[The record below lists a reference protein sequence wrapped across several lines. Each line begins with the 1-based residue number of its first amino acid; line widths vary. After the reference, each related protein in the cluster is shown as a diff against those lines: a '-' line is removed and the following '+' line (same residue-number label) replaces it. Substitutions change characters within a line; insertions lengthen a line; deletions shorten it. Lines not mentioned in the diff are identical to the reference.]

1 MQQIADWLKKLGLSE
16 YAQRFAENRIDFSVL
31 PDITDQDLE
40 NLGVFLGDRRK
51 ILRAIADLKPI
62 EKSTSQFATVTAA
75 LQPHDAAERRQVTVM
90 FSDLVGSTALSARMD
105 PEDLREVISAYQK
118 CVAETVSRFGG
129 FVAKYMG
136 DGVMVYF
143 GYPQAHEDDAE
154 RAVRAGLELIAA
166 IGDLETN
173 VVLQTRVG
181 IATGLVVV
189 GDLIGSGG
197 SQELAIVGETPNL
210 AARLQGIAEPNTV
223 IIADGTRKLL
233 GNLFELEDIGARE
246 LKGIAGF
253 VRAWTALR
261 ASSVASRFEAQ
272 HETNLTPLV
281 GRDEELELLL
291 RRWRQA
297 VGGEG
302 RVVLLSG
309 EPGIGKSRL
318 TVALEEQLQ
327 TEQYMPLRYFCSP
340 LHTESTLHPFI
351 SQLERVAG
359 FERNDTLNTKLDK
372 LSSLLA
378 ASPNHDNDVQLLAEL
393 LSVSAGDRYTP
404 LNVSAREKKQKT
416 IEALVRQLEILVQQR
431 PVLMIFED
439 AHWID
444 PSSRELLDTTIER
457 VADLPVLL
465 VITFR
470 PEFHPP
476 WTGQAHVTMLNLSRL
491 GRREGAAL
499 AESVA
504 GNNVLPEEIVE
515 EIIERTDGIPLFV
528 EELTKAVVEAR
539 VGDGDE
545 ASTLNR
551 VSPSTLAVPATLH
564 ASLMARLDRL
574 GAVAREVAQIGAAIG
589 RAFSYEVLAPIVQ
602 KTDIEVQTAL
612 SRLTAAELVFCR
624 GTPPQA
630 TYLFKHALVRDVAY
644 GSLLRG
650 QRQHL
655 HGRIAD
661 VFAEH
666 FPMTVEA
673 QPEVM
678 AHHYR
683 TAGMAAAASTYF
695 ERAGDRAA
703 ARSAYIEATAHFR
716 AAIEQADRLP
726 QKDERARRALILL
739 LKLGPAITL
748 TLGESKPEVEAVY
761 HRARGLGREVGD
773 RPNLFRATWG
783 LWICDNRKGDGQ
795 SRQWTGELTSLAE
808 QLADDDFLLE
818 AQHCRWGDAFWGGDV
833 PGILE
838 ATGEG
843 IRRYDPKRHAHLG
856 DDFGGHDPG
865 VCALGCRAV
874 ALWLHGFAD
883 QAHLS
888 VKKTITLA
896 ETLSHP
902 PSMAFAH
909 RISAIGFMVA
919 RDRNSCVAVVQRM
932 TMVAEKFDLPIFGW
946 FGRFFMGWAKA
957 QGPTLLDGLAMME
970 EAFPFIVSG
979 HGNAGIKFYGAP
991 LAEARFDAG
1000 RVTDALALVD
1010 HALSTG
1016 EGPASGLWVPEIH
1029 RLRGVILKSLGCS
1042 AEEVERPLW
1051 KALEIA
1057 EAQGAFLL
1065 KLRAATSLARLWCE
1079 QGKRDEARDLLAPV
1093 YGWFTEGF
1101 DTLDLKEARML
1112 LDELQACRT
1121 AYVPSHLRS
1130 DLRQ

>member
-1 MQQIADWLKKLGLSE
+1 MDVGGWLRKLGLE
-16 YAQRFAENRIDFSVL
+16 QYEAVFREDRIDDTVL
-31 PDITDQDLE
+31 PRLTAEDLKD
-40 NLGVFLGDRRK
+40 LGVAFVGDRRK
-51 ILRAIADLKPI
+51 LLDAIAALRAEAPAPSSDGLLTIDKGAKD
-62 EKSTSQFATVTAA
+62 T
-75 LQPHDAAERRQVTVM
+75 AERRQVTVM
-90 FSDLVGSTALSARMD
+90 FSDLVGSTALSGRMD

-118 CVAETVSRFGG
+118 CVGETVSRFGG

-136 DGVMVYF
+136 DGVLVYF

-154 RAVRAGLELIAA
+154 RAVRAGLELVAA
-166 IGDLETN
+166 IGDLKTN
-173 VVLQTRVG
+173 AVLQTRVG

-197 SQELAIVGETPNL
+197 SQEQAIVGETPNL

-233 GNLFELEDIGARE
+233 GNLFELEDSGARE
-246 LKGIAGF
+246 LKGIAGL

-281 GRDEELELLL
+281 GRTEELELLL

-297 VGGEG
+297 VDGEG

-318 TVALEEQLQ
+318 TVSLEEQLQ
-327 TEQYMPLRYFCSP
+327 TEQYTPLWYFCSP
-340 LHTESTLHPFI
+340 LHTESTLYPFI
-351 SQLERVAG
+351 SELERVAG
-359 FERNDTLNTKLDK
+359 FERNDTLSAKLDK

-378 ASPNHDNDVQLLAEL
+378 ASPNHDKDVQLLAEL
-393 LSVSAGDRYTP
+393 LSVSAGDRYTS
-404 LNVSAREKKQKT
+404 LNVSARQKKQMT
-416 IEALVRQLEILVQQR
+416 IEALVRQLENLVRQR

-457 VADLPVLL
+457 VAHLPVLL
-465 VITFR
+465 VITCR

-476 WTGQAHVTMLNLSRL
+476 WTGQAHVTTLNLSRL

-528 EELTKAVVEAR
+528 EELTKAVVEATI
-539 VGDGDE
+539 GDGNE
-545 ASTLNR
+545 PSTLNP

-574 GAVAREVAQIGAAIG
+574 GAVAKEVAQIGAAIG
-589 RAFSYEVLAPIVQ
+589 RTFSYEALAPIMQ
-602 KTDIEVQTAL
+602 KTDIEVQMAL

-650 QRQHL
+650 QRQYL
-655 HGRIAD
+655 HSRIAD
-661 VFAEH
+661 ALAEH
-666 FPMTVEA
+666 FPMTVET

-683 TAGMAAAASTYF
+683 SAGMGAAASIYF

-716 AAIEQADRLP
+716 AAIEQADRSP
-726 QKDERARRALILL
+726 QKDERARRALTLL
-739 LKLGPAITL
+739 LKLGPAIAL
-748 TLGESKPEVEAVY
+748 TLGESNPEVEAVY
-761 HRARGLGREVGD
+761 HRARDLGREVGD
-773 RPNLFRATWG
+773 GPNLFRATWG
-783 LWICDNRKGDGQ
+783 LWIYANRKGDGQ
-795 SRQWTGELTSLAE
+795 SWKWTEELKSLAE

-818 AQHCRWGDAFWGGDV
+818 AQHCRWGDGFWGGDV
-833 PGILE
+833 PRILE
-838 ATGEG
+838 ATAEG
-843 IRRYDPKRHAHLG
+843 IRRYDPKRHAHLK
-856 DDFGGHDPG
+856 DAFGGHDPG
-865 VCALGCRAV
+865 VCALACRAV
-874 ALWLHGFAD
+874 ALSLNGFAD
-883 QAHLS
+883 QAHRTAER
-888 VKKTITLA
+888 TITLA

-902 PSMAFAH
+902 PSMAFAS
-909 RISAIGFMVA
+909 RVSAIGFMVA
-919 RDRNSCVAVVQRM
+919 GDRSSCVAVAQRM
-932 TMVAEKFDLPIFGW
+932 AMLAEKFDLPIFGW

-979 HGNAGIKFYGAP
+979 HRAGINLYGSH
-991 LAEARFDAG
+991 LAAVRFDAG

-1016 EGPASGLWVPEIH
+1016 ESPASSLCVPEIH
-1029 RLRGVILKSLGCS
+1029 RLRGAILKSLGSS
-1042 AEEVERPLW
+1042 AEEIERPLW

-1057 EAQGAFLL
+1057 QAQGAFLL
-1065 KLRAATSLARLWCE
+1065 KLRAATSLARLWLD
-1079 QGKRDEARDLLAPV
+1079 QGKRDAARDLLAPI

-1101 DTLDLKEARML
+1101 DTLDLKEAKLL
-1112 LDELQACRT
+1112 LDELHA
-1121 AYVPSHLRS
+1121 
-1130 DLRQ
+1130 

>member
-16 YAQRFAENRIDFSVL
+16 YAQRFAENHVDFSVL
-31 PDITDQDLE
+31 PELTDQDLKD
-40 NLGVFLGDRRK
+40 LGIVLGDRRK
-51 ILRAIADLKPI
+51 LLRAIADLNGI
-62 EKSTSQFATVTAA
+62 EKIQSKPTEAATTPVAP
-75 LQPHDAAERRQVTVM
+75 QPQDSAERRQVSVM
-90 FSDLVGSTALSARMD
+90 FADLVGSTALSARMD
-105 PEDLREVISAYQK
+105 PEDLREIISAYQR
-118 CVAETVSRFGG
+118 CVTETVRRLGG

-136 DGVMVYF
+136 DGVLVYF

-166 IGDLETN
+166 VSALKAP
-173 VVLQTRVG
+173 VSLQTRVG

-189 GDLIGSGG
+189 GDLIGSGEARERG
-197 SQELAIVGETPNL
+197 IVGETPNL

-223 IIADGTRKLL
+223 VIAEGTRRLL
-233 GNLFELEDIGARE
+233 GSLFELDDLASRD
-246 LKGIAGF
+246 LKGIPGS
-253 VRAWTALR
+253 VRAWTVLR
-261 ASSVASRFEAQ
+261 ASSVESRFEAH
-272 HETNLTPLV
+272 HETKLTPLV

-318 TVALEEQLQ
+318 IVALDEQLQ
-327 TEQYMPLRYFCSP
+327 TEQHTPLRYFCSP
-340 LHTESTLHPFI
+340 LHTDSTLYPFI
-351 SQLERVAG
+351 SQLERAAG
-359 FERNDTLNTKLDK
+359 FERNDTIEAKHDK
-372 LSSLLA
+372 LSSLLG

-393 LSVSAGDRYTP
+393 LSVPTGDRYPP
-404 LNVSAREKKQKT
+404 LNSSARQKKQKT
-416 IEALVRQLEILVQQR
+416 IEALVRQLEVLVRQR

-457 VADLPVLL
+457 VARLPVLL
-465 VITFR
+465 VTTFR

-476 WTGQAHVTMLNLSRL
+476 WTGQAHVSTLNLSRL

-499 AESVA
+499 AGSVA
-504 GNNVLPEEIVE
+504 GCNVLPEEIVE

-539 VGDGDE
+539 VRDGDE

-551 VSPSTLAVPATLH
+551 IPPSALAIPATLH

-589 RAFSYEVLAPIVQ
+589 REFSYEVLAPIAQ
-602 KTDIEVQTAL
+602 KTDMEVQTAL

-661 VFAEH
+661 VLAEH
-666 FPMTVEA
+666 FPMSVEA

-683 TAGMAAAASTYF
+683 VAGMAAAASTYF

-703 ARSAYIEATAHFR
+703 ARSAYIEAAAHFR

-726 QKDERARRALILL
+726 QKDERARRALTLL
-739 LKLGPAITL
+739 LKLGPAIASTF
-748 TLGESKPEVEAVY
+748 GESKPEVEAVY
-761 HRARGLGREVGD
+761 HRARDLGREVGD
-773 RPNLFRATWG
+773 GPNLFRATWG
-783 LWICDNRKGDGQ
+783 LWIYANRKGDGQ
-795 SRQWTGELTSLAE
+795 SRKWTDELTSLAE
-808 QLADDDFLLE
+808 QLADDDLLLE
-818 AQHCRWGDAFWGGDV
+818 AQHCRWGDEFWGGDV
-833 PGILE
+833 PRILE

-843 IRRYDPKRHAHLG
+843 IRRYDPKRHSHLG
-856 DDFGGHDPG
+856 DAFGGHDPG

-883 QAHLS
+883 QAQRAAEETLA
-888 VKKTITLA
+888 LA

-902 PSMAFAH
+902 PSMAFAQ
-909 RISAIGFMVA
+909 RVSAIGFMVA
-919 RDRNSCVAVVQRM
+919 RDRIRCVAVVQGM
-932 TMVAEKFDLPIFGW
+932 AAVAEKFDLPIFGW
-946 FGRFFMGWAKA
+946 FGRYFMGWAKA

-970 EAFPFIVSG
+970 EAFPFIASA
-979 HGNAGIKFYGAP
+979 HGYAGTKLHGYH
-991 LAEARFDAG
+991 LAEARFEAG
-1000 RVTDALALVD
+1000 RVADALALVD
-1010 HALSTG
+1010 HSLSAG
-1016 EGPASGLWVPEIH
+1016 EGSTRGLYASEIH
-1029 RLRGVILKSLGCS
+1029 RLQGLFLGNLRFP
-1042 AEEVERPLW
+1042 AEEAERPLCT
-1051 KALEIA
+1051 ALEIA
-1057 EAQGAFLL
+1057 DAQGAFLL
-1065 KLRAATSLARLWCE
+1065 KLRAATSLARLWRE

-1101 DTLDLKEARML
+1101 DTLDLKEASVL
-1112 LDELQACRT
+1112 LDELHA
-1121 AYVPSHLRS
+1121 
-1130 DLRQ
+1130 

>member
-16 YAQRFAENRIDFSVL
+16 YAQRFAENHVDFSVL
-31 PDITDQDLE
+31 PELTDQDLKD
-40 NLGVFLGDRRK
+40 LGIVLGDRRK
-51 ILRAIADLKPI
+51 LLRAIADLNGI
-62 EKSTSQFATVTAA
+62 EKIQSKPTEAATTPVAP
-75 LQPHDAAERRQVTVM
+75 QPQDSAERRQVSVM
-90 FSDLVGSTALSARMD
+90 FADLVGSTALSARMD
-105 PEDLREVISAYQK
+105 PEDLREIISAYQR
-118 CVAETVSRFGG
+118 CVTETVRRLGG

-136 DGVMVYF
+136 DGVLVYF

-166 IGDLETN
+166 VSALKAP
-173 VVLQTRVG
+173 VSLQTRVG

-189 GDLIGSGG
+189 GDLIGSGEARERG
-197 SQELAIVGETPNL
+197 IVGETPNL

-223 IIADGTRKLL
+223 VIAEGTRRLL
-233 GNLFELEDIGARE
+233 GSLFELDDLASRD
-246 LKGIAGF
+246 LKGIPGS

-261 ASSVASRFEAQ
+261 ASSVESRFEAH
-272 HETNLTPLV
+272 HETKLTPLV

-318 TVALEEQLQ
+318 IVALDEQLQ
-327 TEQYMPLRYFCSP
+327 TEQHTPLRYFCSP
-340 LHTESTLHPFI
+340 LHTDSTLYPFI
-351 SQLERVAG
+351 SQLERAAG
-359 FERNDTLNTKLDK
+359 FERNDTIEAKHDK
-372 LSSLLA
+372 LSSLLG

-393 LSVSAGDRYTP
+393 LSVPTGDRYPP
-404 LNVSAREKKQKT
+404 LNSSARQKKQKT
-416 IEALVRQLEILVQQR
+416 IEALVRQLEVLVRQR

-457 VADLPVLL
+457 VARLPVLL
-465 VITFR
+465 VTTFR

-476 WTGQAHVTMLNLSRL
+476 WTGQAHVSTLNLSRL

-499 AESVA
+499 AGSVA
-504 GNNVLPEEIVE
+504 GCNVLPEEIVE

-539 VGDGDE
+539 VRDGDE

-551 VSPSTLAVPATLH
+551 VPPSALAIPATLH

-589 RAFSYEVLAPIVQ
+589 REFSYEVLAPIVQ
-602 KTDIEVQTAL
+602 KTDMEVQTAL

-661 VFAEH
+661 VLAEH

-683 TAGMAAAASTYF
+683 VAGMAAAASTYF

-703 ARSAYIEATAHFR
+703 ARSAYIEAAAHFR

-726 QKDERARRALILL
+726 QKDERARRALTLL

-748 TLGESKPEVEAVY
+748 TFGEAKPELEAVY
-761 HRARGLGREVGD
+761 HRARDLGREVGD
-773 RPNLFRATWG
+773 GPNLFRATWG
-783 LWICDNRKGDGQ
+783 LWIYANRKGDGQ
-795 SRQWTGELTSLAE
+795 SRKWTEELTSLAE
-808 QLADDDFLLE
+808 QLADDDLLLE
-818 AQHCRWGDAFWGGDV
+818 AQHCRWGDEFWGGDV
-833 PGILE
+833 PRILE

-856 DDFGGHDPG
+856 DAFGGHDPG

-883 QAHLS
+883 QAQRA
-888 VKKTITLA
+888 VEKTLTLA

-902 PSMAFAH
+902 PSMAFAQ
-909 RISAIGFMVA
+909 RVSAVGFTVA
-919 RDRNSCVAVVQRM
+919 RDRTAAWRWRRAWRQSQ
-932 TMVAEKFDLPIFGW
+932 KSSIF
-946 FGRFFMGWAKA
+946 RSSA
-957 QGPTLLDGLAMME
+957 GLA
-970 EAFPFIVSG
+970 AI
-979 HGNAGIKFYGAP
+979 
-991 LAEARFDAG
+991 LWAG
-1000 RVTDALALVD
+1000 RRRK
-1010 HALSTG
+1010 
-1016 EGPASGLWVPEIH
+1016 GLPCWTV
-1029 RLRGVILKSLGCS
+1029 SL
-1042 AEEVERPLW
+1042 
-1051 KALEIA
+1051 
-1057 EAQGAFLL
+1057 
-1065 KLRAATSLARLWCE
+1065 
-1079 QGKRDEARDLLAPV
+1079 
-1093 YGWFTEGF
+1093 
-1101 DTLDLKEARML
+1101 
-1112 LDELQACRT
+1112 
-1121 AYVPSHLRS
+1121 
-1130 DLRQ
+1130 